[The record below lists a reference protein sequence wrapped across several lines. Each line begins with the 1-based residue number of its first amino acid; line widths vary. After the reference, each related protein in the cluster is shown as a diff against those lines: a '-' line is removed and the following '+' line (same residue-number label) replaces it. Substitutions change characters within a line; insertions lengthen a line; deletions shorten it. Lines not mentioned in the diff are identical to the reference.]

1 MRLGQDQIL
10 EAVKAWNVSMQYY
23 VMAGLQ
29 NSRMTYIWH
38 KRSVLLSQYFKFT
51 ICRQYYKVV
60 APAERSKVTASYR
73 HIQNHLLDDFH
84 MPKL

>member
-51 ICRQYYKVV
+51 ICCQCYKVV
-60 APAERSKVTASYR
+60 APAERSKVMASY
-73 HIQNHLLDDFH
+73 IQNHLLDDFH